1 MRTLISLGVAFF
13 VMVLHLLIGGEL
25 TPDLSA
31 ETAGNILVM
40 AFIGT
45 AVITSLVLKYR
56 RGRTAMIRRIL
67 ISLGVGLV
75 DLAFLY
81 VTLFVP
87 NPRFFVMDAA
97 TEIVVS
103 ASLVSVV
110 TFVLLSLPPRL
121 SNEWQKALISLS
133 VAFLVAVI
141 IGTSIVSFVEEISY
155 EKGMRIFSGVFIGAA
170 LVTSLVLRRWGRHR

>member
-1 MRTLISLGVAFF
+1 MRTLISFGVAFF
-13 VMVLHLLIGGEL
+13 VMVLHWLIGGEL
-25 TPDLSA
+25 TPNLSA

-56 RGRTAMIRRIL
+56 RGRAAMIRRIL
-67 ISLGVGLV
+67 ISLGVGVV

-81 VTLFVP
+81 GTLFVR
-87 NPRFFVMDAA
+87 NPRMFVRDAA
-97 TEIVVS
+97 IDIGLS
-103 ASLVSVV
+103 ASLVSVI

-121 SNEWQKALISLS
+121 SNKWQKALISFG
-133 VAFLVAVI
+133 VAFFAAVI

-155 EKGMRIFSGVFIGAA
+155 EKGMSIFAGVFIGVAVA
-170 LVTSLVLRRWGRHR
+170 TSLVLRRKRG